1 METKF
6 IDLLKEIL
14 EIEDRDLNLSDEF
27 RHYSEW
33 DSLGYLELI
42 AMMDEEFGVSIE
54 NDDFG
59 KLITLE
65 DLINEVKNRMENN

>member
-6 IDLLKEIL
+6 IELLKEIL
-14 EIEDRDLNLSDEF
+14 EIEDREIKLTDEF
-27 RHYSEW
+27 RQYPEW

-42 AMMDEEFGVSIE
+42 AMMDEEFGVAIE

-65 DLINEVKNRMENN
+65 DLINEVKNRMDNN